1 MNQNL
6 LAEDEDNN
14 TTSSIILLGSLLL
27 TMLKYGAFNVSLN
40 HTFGTL
46 ERTFGTDFW
55 NGLLE
60 RATST

>member
-6 LAEDEDNN
+6 LAEDEDNI

-27 TMLKYGAFNVSLN
+27 TMLKYGA
-40 HTFGTL
+40 
-46 ERTFGTDFW
+46 DFW

-60 RATST
+60 RTFGTGNEYLKGDCIFV